1 MSTTWKLQEWLKSKR
16 GVTRP
21 TDISKIILK
30 TTGFKISNQ
39 AISDLFNTQPKILR
53 LETIQAICDTFNC
66 RLTDFCVITPD
77 ELPSPTGL
85 TKTGTTKKKVVT
97 KLRALSSNL
106 EQLKQQLG
114 LISTSE
120 AAQLC
125 TSSLQGINS
134 LVNTGRIR
142 HEILLDHTYVYK
154 NDVLSTPVRKGRPT
168 ATHQPRPQTNPTPIT
183 LFLHPY
189 SVRTN
194 EDLRSFLSRIQFAA
208 ITRAI
213 EVEGSIS
220 NAAHRLHYTRP
231 SLTTLRR
238 RLRSK
243 GITTSSS
250 SATTHQPRRPT
261 TILLP
266 RSLFTIKETE
276 GLQTFIAR
284 IQLATIIKTIEVEG
298 NKAKAAVRLGYRRT
312 SFLTLL
318 RLLTVGS
325 RSLKNL

>member
-1 MSTTWKLQEWLKSKR
+1 MKDRPMSTTWKLQEWLKSKR

-39 AISDLFNTQPKILR
+39 AISDLFTTQPKMLR
-53 LETIQAICDTFNC
+53 LETIQAICDTFHC

-77 ELPSPTGL
+77 ELPSPTGR
-85 TKTGTTKKKVVT
+85 TKTGRVATKKKVT

-106 EQLKQQLG
+106 EQLKKQLG

-125 TSSLQGINS
+125 NSSLHGINS

-189 SVRTN
+189 SV
-194 EDLRSFLSRIQFAA
+194 
-208 ITRAI
+208 
-213 EVEGSIS
+213 
-220 NAAHRLHYTRP
+220 
-231 SLTTLRR
+231 
-238 RLRSK
+238 
-243 GITTSSS
+243 
-250 SATTHQPRRPT
+250 
-261 TILLP
+261 
-266 RSLFTIKETE
+266 
-276 GLQTFIAR
+276 
-284 IQLATIIKTIEVEG
+284 
-298 NKAKAAVRLGYRRT
+298 
-312 SFLTLL
+312 
-318 RLLTVGS
+318 
-325 RSLKNL
+325 